1 MGQTGGRDAA
11 AFAVR
16 GLNVHDL
23 GLDPRQLALLRAVDR
38 MPVIAVSRASP
49 GAVALFGGDGE
60 EQPKPVGTQVA
71 ANLMRELGFCAA
83 AAAAWIRVLPLPSS
97 SPVRRDAIAL
107 LWRTLLV
114 TPPSKSCTVARSLLQ
129 RRRCM

>member
-38 MPVIAVSRASP
+38 MIAVSRASP
-49 GAVALFGGDGE
+49 GAVALFGGAGG
-60 EQPKPVGTQVA
+60 EQPEPVGTLVA
-71 ANLMRELGFCAA
+71 AYLMLELGFCAA
-83 AAAAWIRVLPLPSS
+83 SAAAWIRMLCPALVVAHPP
-97 SPVRRDAIAL
+97 RRDLAVG
-107 LWRTLLV
+107 R
-114 TPPSKSCTVARSLLQ
+114 
-129 RRRCM
+129 